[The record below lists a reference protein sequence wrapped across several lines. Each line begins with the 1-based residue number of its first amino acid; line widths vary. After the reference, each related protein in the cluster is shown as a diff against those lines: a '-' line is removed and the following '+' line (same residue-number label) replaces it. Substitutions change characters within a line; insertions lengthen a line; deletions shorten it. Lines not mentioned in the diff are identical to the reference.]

1 MAKLTKSNLKEHFK
15 NQGLSEGFIEKFFQN
30 LVRQKKEKELK
41 QLTQDPE
48 YQKILKKY
56 NLKPIDWGKEPD
68 AKSYDQ
74 YQKNLAKL
82 KKLGLR

>member
-30 LVRQKKEKELK
+30 LVRQKKEKELER
-41 QLTQDPE
+41 LTQDPE

-56 NLKPIDWGKEPD
+56 NIEPVSYGKT
-68 AKSYDQ
+68 KSLDDMD
-74 YQKNLAKL
+74 KALARRNKGYR
-82 KKLGLR
+82 K